1 MADWPLPMPPQ
12 QQSNAPATSDQQKD
26 PTIPPDWVK
35 GGDGRFYP
43 PDMTPDQRKQ
53 RENFFVR
60 NDPMKATEDDDS
72 DKQSWL
78 WTPIVSPQEGA
89 QFWGWVVAGSQ
100 DAAKIAKQTSEKS
113 IAAGGQ
119 PGRAAR
125 AEFVSGALDTA
136 GRLTS
141 EASTP
146 AQIAMLTASAGAEA
160 GTALGMKEAA
170 GLGKYLLPALRGPGE
185 EATAWF
191 GLNGIKQ
198 MVMPQQEG
206 ENDADFWERKLLGAS
221 AFVCAASAAPGVLR
235 DVLTKQF
242 GLDPDMAA
250 KVEERVLKL
259 KQIRSDRDASIHN
272 IEADRDAN
280 LAKLS
285 VNDRKSISKI
295 EQQMIYDQNE
305 LEATTTGQVSSIE
318 SMAQRALDKS
328 QGRISAL
335 QRDQLHEG
343 ARVMSDVALVTRELQ
358 GDRLSNLEGTLSK
371 PFNEIAK
378 EVKGNVATENELR
391 GIVEDSYS
399 QFGLNKEEI
408 PSSVYK
414 SMTKVSPEI
423 ADQAREDPSLVIGYK
438 KFSDLNRLRS
448 DLYAAAQREKGP
460 RKAALE
466 TASEKVSK
474 IQEHAADMAGQG
486 QKYRDAKGEYLKAMR
501 SIFSNYFQDWV
512 NLDDDREQDMLAK
525 VGTLM
530 AREPSGNFDQTA
542 RALRTT
548 LKAYGID
555 VSALDDFF
563 RQGTEEQAKTERT
576 KKEAKEGTQR
586 ATELQ
591 SKLKIGI
598 TESSKAAVER
608 QSGMTADQIK
618 AENERAKNAI
628 KPAEEKAG
636 QQEKEVERNPIIPG

>member
-1 MADWPLPMPPQ
+1 
-12 QQSNAPATSDQQKD
+12 
-26 PTIPPDWVK
+26 
-35 GGDGRFYP
+35 
-43 PDMTPDQRKQ
+43 
-53 RENFFVR
+53 
-60 NDPMKATEDDDS
+60 
-72 DKQSWL
+72 
-78 WTPIVSPQEGA
+78 
-89 QFWGWVVAGSQ
+89 
-100 DAAKIAKQTSEKS
+100 
-113 IAAGGQ
+113 
-119 PGRAAR
+119 
-125 AEFVSGALDTA
+125 
-136 GRLTS
+136 
-141 EASTP
+141 
-146 AQIAMLTASAGAEA
+146 
-160 GTALGMKEAA
+160 
-170 GLGKYLLPALRGPGE
+170 
-185 EATAWF
+185 
-191 GLNGIKQ
+191 
-198 MVMPQQEG
+198 
-206 ENDADFWERKLLGAS
+206 
-221 AFVCAASAAPGVLR
+221 
-235 DVLTKQF
+235 
-242 GLDPDMAA
+242 
-250 KVEERVLKL
+250 
-259 KQIRSDRDASIHN
+259 
-272 IEADRDAN
+272 
-280 LAKLS
+280 
-285 VNDRKSISKI
+285 
-295 EQQMIYDQNE
+295 
-305 LEATTTGQVSSIE
+305 
-318 SMAQRALDKS
+318 
-328 QGRISAL
+328 
-335 QRDQLHEG
+335 
-343 ARVMSDVALVTRELQ
+343 
-358 GDRLSNLEGTLSK
+358 
-371 PFNEIAK
+371 
-378 EVKGNVATENELR
+378 
-391 GIVEDSYS
+391 
-399 QFGLNKEEI
+399 
-408 PSSVYK
+408 VYK

-448 DLYAAAQREKGP
+448 DLYAAAQRETGP

-474 IQEHAADMAGQG
+474 IQEHAADMVGQG

-636 QQEKEVERNPIIPG
+636 QQEKEVERNPIIPGYSADELSGKKKEELFKLKLQQMAQANRGLPVTGVVMMVYGLIKMSAFPFLYGVTRSALPLLVKNEGFQDWLIKKAGVAPKTPEANRLRRAISEMGPILQRIGRGQLETTAIGTATRKKDDQPDHNPQ